1 MFALMLDQWTH
12 RPPISPLNAPDIGAL
27 LVLDGGG
34 APAFGPAFCCSL
46 ATILLSSA
54 NTSLSNPCFFREADC
69 PAVLAYA
76 G

>member
-1 MFALMLDQWTH
+1 MFALTLFQWTY
-12 RPPISPLNAPDIGAL
+12 RPPISPLNAPDMGAL
-27 LVLDGGG
+27 LVLDGAG
-34 APAFGPAFCCSL
+34 APALAPVFCCSL

-54 NTSLSNPCFFREADC
+54 NTSLSNPCFFLETDC